1 MFEMTNELAD
11 YVNRGMPCIFAGGN
25 PHEKIGCFEAEKGV
39 LEFCAITGTWVNFI
53 MVAAKLLRL
62 LSGAFEE
69 NKEDWPLFQSVFPFT
84 V

>member
-1 MFEMTNELAD
+1 MRKSAVLRLK
-11 YVNRGMPCIFAGGN
+11 RGF
-25 PHEKIGCFEAEKGV
+25 

>member
-39 LEFCAITGTWVNFI
+39 FGVLCHYGDMGKFYYGRGEV
-53 MVAAKLLRL
+53 VE
-62 LSGAFEE
+62 AF
-69 NKEDWPLFQSVFPFT
+69 KRGL
-84 V
+84 